1 MEVSPLD
8 NHIKVKLR
16 RMHGASRKVKVR
28 MYSQYFK
35 GESRIDLDGD
45 GILDKRPQVVDREVI
60 FDEF

>member
-45 GILDKRPQVVDREVI
+45 GILDKRP
-60 FDEF
+60 